1 MAEISTAH
9 QAQTCL
15 ATQNKR
21 INRAKNRFSVL
32 LITLRTLTHQF
43 YNNSTPPNPLTN
55 QNLTDF
61 LLRCFSNRFQVKS
74 DGALIIRLES
84 RDGKQ
89 HADWLTRMQV
99 KSRLRDWMAMVH
111 L

>member
-1 MAEISTAH
+1 MQILS
-9 QAQTCL
+9 
-15 ATQNKR
+15 
-21 INRAKNRFSVL
+21 
-32 LITLRTLTHQF
+32 LRTLLQTK
-43 YNNSTPPNPLTN
+43 
-55 QNLTDF
+55 NLTDF
-61 LLRCFSNRFQVKS
+61 LQRCYSNRFQAKS